1 MSENSEIIC
10 YINKENTVDNLDGRD
25 YNKNH

>member
-10 YINKENTVDNLDGRD
+10 CINKENTVDNLDGRD